1 MKNFFDK
8 TGAPTIIGLAFLCCS
23 HSICVIAEELALP
36 PPPRQLNATIG
47 FEYSADTSVPG
58 QESNQKTLPFGFALE
73 TEKYIFEVTIPYIQ
87 RTAPSGKVAKSH
99 HHESRKESNAVAPI
113 VTDSGLGDIT
123 SSIEYKVLDEPDSSF
138 TVSAK
143 GEVKWAVADV
153 ASGLGTGVNDYA
165 AELNAS
171 KSLGDFS
178 ASASFG
184 YAILGS
190 PGEVEINDVK
200 KSLYFNNIFYGTAGI
215 SYPFTENLNSALQLE
230 AGQATETGGS
240 PQRDLSIS
248 MEYQFSA
255 HRKLQFQ
262 LVKSLSP
269 GINSW
274 GTGASFSAPF

>member
-1 MKNFFDK
+1 
-8 TGAPTIIGLAFLCCS
+8 
-23 HSICVIAEELALP
+23 
-36 PPPRQLNATIG
+36 
-47 FEYSADTSVPG
+47 
-58 QESNQKTLPFGFALE
+58 
-73 TEKYIFEVTIPYIQ
+73 
-87 RTAPSGKVAKSH
+87 
-99 HHESRKESNAVAPI
+99 
-113 VTDSGLGDIT
+113 
-123 SSIEYKVLDEPDSSF
+123 
-138 TVSAK
+138 
-143 GEVKWAVADV
+143 
-153 ASGLGTGVNDYA
+153 VNDYA

-200 KSLYFNNIFYGTAGI
+200 KSLYFNNIFYGTAGV
-215 SYPFTENLNSALQLE
+215 SYPFTENLHSALQLE